1 MTEFNDGDSSDFSE
15 SDDVLNEDYNQSLK
29 ASAHIPKMD
38 VKKSVLLVGS
48 RRVSRLH
55 KKFILDLAR
64 LIPHAVLEKKID
76 RKMQFIQL
84 QSLLASNRCQWAV

>member
-1 MTEFNDGDSSDFSE
+1 MYDDDESEFSE
-15 SDDVLNEDYNQSLK
+15 EDNVLNEEYNKTLK
-29 ASAHIPKMD
+29 ASAKIPNMD
-38 VKKSVLLVGS
+38 EKKSVLIVGS

-76 RKMQFIQL
+76 RKLQFIQL
-84 QSLLASNRCQWAV
+84 QSLLASNRCQWAI